1 MENPVFA
8 RNLEAARTAI
18 TFRAEGHEAVDA
30 VLGPD
35 GQVVESQHQFIA
47 VALHR
52 LVYRRRGGQPRHPV
66 IVRQGEERQ
75 PLPHFALARR
85 MDAGR
90 VAQVGRGGDPRVRDF
105 GQRTVLRLDHQRQRT
120 QCVALVAV
128 RRQLRIVER
137 HLPVAPGF
145 PPEFDERDLQRL
157 VIVPVLAVRLALV
170 PDEPFGRIAA
180 DGQDH
185 SVVEPLGNAV
195 VVGSRLGNGVVDARR
210 RVDGVDG
217 HPRLDGRTAP
227 VGGDEPD
234 RNAQRLVEHTP
245 EKIAHGAELADG
257 GGRRGLP
264 GRIAI
269 VQGRLGRDPGDGE
282 HPNAGV
288 HARIGDGIDRP
299 LDGLEHESAHRHLHV
314 GLSRADPHFAQHHV
328 VKHDLLAVADGHGI
342 GASGFARGDFHRPP
356 ALSVGLGVVRATVP
370 RGGEQHPAAGRCLA
384 PEIHF
389 RIALQHHI
397 ASEQSRKFH
406 FGFRL
411 HSQQQDHCG

>member
-8 RNLEAARTAI
+8 RNLEAARTKIAV
-18 TFRAEGHEAVDA
+18 RAEGHEAVDA

-137 HLPVAPGF
+137 HLRVAPRVA
-145 PPEFDERDLQRL
+145 PEFDERNLQRL
-157 VIVPVLAVRLALV
+157 VIVPVPAVRLALV

-210 RVDGVDG
+210 RVDGLDG

-299 LDGLEHESAHRHLHV
+299 FDGLEHESAHGHLHV
-314 GLSRADPHFAQHHV
+314 GLSRADPHLAHEDIVEHERF
-328 VKHDLLAVADGHGI
+328 AVAEGHGI
-342 GASGFARGDFHRPP
+342 GASGFARGELQRPAARGIGP
-356 ALSVGLGVVRATVP
+356 GFMRAAVP
-370 RGGEQHPAAGRCLA
+370 RGSDPHPAAWRCFA

-397 ASEQSRKFH
+397 APQHGGEFH
-406 FGFRL
+406 PRREL
-411 HSQQQDHCG
+411 HGQQ